1 MAEMKRGFSMW
12 SQQGICAT
20 MVAMCGFYIHT
31 MEKETQLK
39 ISDACKSTLYSAY
52 IHLRKYFES

>member
-1 MAEMKRGFSMW
+1 MAEMKQGFSMW

-39 ISDACKSTLYSAY
+39 ISDACKSTLYSALY
-52 IHLRKYFES
+52 TSKEVF